1 MKLHAIAL
9 GLVLTVM
16 TIFPAFALD
25 LKEARAT
32 GRVGETTK
40 GYVAVIKA
48 SPEVEELVA
57 TINAKRKQEYARI
70 SQENGQS
77 LDVVAKVAAEQII
90 NNLDEGSLY
99 QAVDGSWRKR

>member
-1 MKLHAIAL
+1 MRLHAIAL

-32 GRVGETTK
+32 GHVGETTK
-40 GYVAVIKA
+40 GYVAVIKT
-48 SPEVEELVA
+48 SPEVEELAA

-77 LDVVAKVAAEQII
+77 VDVVAKVAAEQII

-99 QAVDGSWRKR
+99 QAVDGSWRRR